1 MFEQI
6 GTVLART
13 LSNQRARVPVRG
25 GSYERGRREGAFWRK
40 TSRQE
45 VRLIL
50 FAAKRY
56 ELNMRRKGRRSG
68 PLGSVAIEVLEYL
81 ANLVDFRTGRLE
93 PSLDTLMRRLKR
105 SRDAIVR
112 ALRNLRTHGFLDWL
126 RRYTPTGHEGRGPQL
141 RQVSNA
147 YRLHLP
153 ERAKQFL
160 GRWGCSQPLP
170 EDCEHALEVR
180 AAELEQHDKSPF
192 HEGPDLSGIEDDELR
207 QSLTLLGNNI
217 KRKSARRAEPENAY
231 RLSLPERAKQFL
243 GRWGRPQPLP
253 EDCEHALEVRKAELD
268 QYRKS
273 LSCEDPALSGIEDD
287 GLRQSLALLGKNV
300 KRESARRAESE
311 SESIKPEPD

>member
-6 GTVLART
+6 GTVLTRT
-13 LSNQRARVPVRG
+13 LNNHRPRVPVRG
-25 GSYERGRREGAFWRK
+25 GSYQRGRCEGAFWRK

-45 VRLIL
+45 VRHIL

-56 ELNMRRKGRRSG
+56 ELNMRSKGRRCG
-68 PLGSVAIEVLEYL
+68 PLGSVAIEVLEYF
-81 ANLVDFRTGRLE
+81 ANVVDFRTGRLE

-112 ALRNLRTHGFLDWL
+112 ALKNLRTHGFLDWL
-126 RRYTPTGHEGRGPQL
+126 RRYVPTGHEGRGPQL

-160 GRWGCSQPLP
+160 GRWGRPQPLP
-170 EDCEHALEVR
+170 EDCGHALEVR
-180 AAELEQHDKSPF
+180 AAELEQHDKSLSR
-192 HEGPDLSGIEDDELR
+192 EG
-207 QSLTLLGNNI
+207 
-217 KRKSARRAEPENAY
+217 
-231 RLSLPERAKQFL
+231 
-243 GRWGRPQPLP
+243 
-253 EDCEHALEVRKAELD
+253 LD
-268 QYRKS
+268 
-273 LSCEDPALSGIEDD
+273 LSGIEDD
-287 GLRQSLALLGKNV
+287 GLRQSPALLGNNV

>member
-13 LSNQRARVPVRG
+13 LNNQRARVPVRG
-25 GSYERGRREGAFWRK
+25 GSYERGRCEGAFWKR

-45 VRLIL
+45 VRHIL

-56 ELNMRRKGRRSG
+56 ELTLRPKGRRCG

-93 PSLDTLMRRLKR
+93 PSIDTLMRRLKR

-112 ALRNLRTHGFLDWL
+112 ALRNLRAHGFLDWL
-126 RRYTPTGHEGRGPQL
+126 RRYVPTGHAGRGPQV
-141 RQVSNA
+141 RQASNA

-160 GRWGCSQPLP
+160 GRWGLSEPIP
-170 EDCEHALEVR
+170 EDCEHAQEIR
-180 AAELEQHDKSPF
+180 ATELEQHEASPS
-192 HEGPDLSGIEDDELR
+192 HEGPNLSGIEDDELR
-207 QSLTLLGNNI
+207 RSLALLGNNV
-217 KRKSARRAEPENAY
+217 KRNSAKRAESENAY
-231 RLSLPERAKQFL
+231 RLSPPEPAKQFL
-243 GRWGRPQPLP
+243 GRWGLPQPLT
-253 EDCEHALEVRKAELD
+253 EDRKQAQEVRTAELE
-268 QYRKS
+268 QNETS
-273 LSCEDPALSGIEDD
+273 LSREDPDLSGIEDE

-311 SESIKPEPD
+311 SESIKPVPD

>member
-6 GTVLART
+6 GTVLERV
-13 LSNQRARVPVRG
+13 LEEKRARVPVRAH
-25 GSYERGRREGAFWRK
+25 SYERGRCEGVFWRK
-40 TSRQE
+40 TSQQE
-45 VRLIL
+45 VRRIL

-56 ELNMRRKGRRSG
+56 ERIERRPGRRCG
-68 PLGSVAIEVLEYL
+68 PLGSVAIEVLEYF

-112 ALRNLRTHGFLDWL
+112 ALKNLRAHGFLDWL
-126 RRYTPTGHEGRGPQL
+126 RRFTPTGNQGRGPQV
-141 RQVSNA
+141 RQAS
-147 YRLHLP
+147 
-153 ERAKQFL
+153 
-160 GRWGCSQPLP
+160 
-170 EDCEHALEVR
+170 
-180 AAELEQHDKSPF
+180 
-192 HEGPDLSGIEDDELR
+192 
-207 QSLTLLGNNI
+207 
-217 KRKSARRAEPENAY
+217 NAY

-243 GRWGRPQPLP
+243 GRWDRPQPLP

-273 LSCEDPALSGIEDD
+273 LSREDPALSGIEDD

-311 SESIKPEPD
+311 SESIKPAPD